1 MSKIG
6 LIIKREY
13 TTRVRKKSFM
23 VMTILGPILFGA
35 LIFAPILLN
44 NAGKEVRKVVVVD
57 DTHSFCGILPATD
70 KATYDYGYCNF
81 PLDQVRNI
89 FTDSAHVS
97 VLYIPAKVEQ
107 DSRVML
113 YSKTDPDI
121 SVISGIESSMNNI
134 LERSKMK
141 TFHIDSTMINQ
152 VKTNISV
159 VNTVNNVVTDSV
171 YNLILGYIS
180 SFLIYMFIFL
190 YSVQVMRG
198 VMEEKINRIV
208 EVIISSV
215 KPFQLMMGKVIGVC
229 LVGLTQ
235 FLIWVVISS
244 VLVSIGTNFVRT
256 QQVNPAN
263 AKVEQTMKQGTSGHE
278 QDMLSKMN
286 SDKPQAI
293 SMGVSVVENLERTN
307 WLLVIGCFIFYFL
320 AGYMLYSSLFA
331 AIGAAVDQETETQQ
345 FIMPLTAP
353 LILSLI
359 VMQNIIQN
367 PQSTMAVWFSIIP
380 FTAPVAM
387 MARIPF
393 GLPVWQ
399 LLLSMALL
407 VATIFGTV
415 WLAGR
420 IYRVGLL
427 MYGKKVSYRE
437 LLKWLFYK

>member
-1 MSKIG
+1 
-6 LIIKREY
+6 
-13 TTRVRKKSFM
+13 
-23 VMTILGPILFGA
+23 
-35 LIFAPILLN
+35 
-44 NAGKEVRKVVVVD
+44 
-57 DTHSFCGILPATD
+57 
-70 KATYDYGYCNF
+70 
-81 PLDQVRNI
+81 
-89 FTDSAHVS
+89 
-97 VLYIPAKVEQ
+97 
-107 DSRVML
+107 
-113 YSKTDPDI
+113 
-121 SVISGIESSMNNI
+121 
-134 LERSKMK
+134 
-141 TFHIDSTMINQ
+141 
-152 VKTNISV
+152 
-159 VNTVNNVVTDSV
+159 
-171 YNLILGYIS
+171 
-180 SFLIYMFIFL
+180 
-190 YSVQVMRG
+190 MRG